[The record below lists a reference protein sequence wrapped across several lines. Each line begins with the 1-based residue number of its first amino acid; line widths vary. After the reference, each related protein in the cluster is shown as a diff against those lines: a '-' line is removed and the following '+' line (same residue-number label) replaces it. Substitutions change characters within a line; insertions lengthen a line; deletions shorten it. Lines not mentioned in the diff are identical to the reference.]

1 MENTTSNINIAFD
14 PTLYQSL
21 LKQLSE
27 QKVLLSKE
35 FFEFI
40 KLYNL
45 NKHKEYLIIKT
56 PVSFIKQHNLDFYD
70 IFIEFASGCH
80 QFSFDFY
87 FKCYIQL
94 FYPDLKNYF

>member
-1 MENTTSNINIAFD
+1 MENSNQNLIVFD
-14 PTLYQSL
+14 PNLYQSL

-45 NKHKEYLIIKT
+45 TKYKEYIILKT
-56 PVSFIKQHNLDFYD
+56 PLNFIKQHNLDYYD
-70 IFIEFASGCH
+70 IFVEFASGCH
-80 QFSFDFY
+80 QFGFDFY

-94 FYPDLKNYF
+94 FYSELEKYF